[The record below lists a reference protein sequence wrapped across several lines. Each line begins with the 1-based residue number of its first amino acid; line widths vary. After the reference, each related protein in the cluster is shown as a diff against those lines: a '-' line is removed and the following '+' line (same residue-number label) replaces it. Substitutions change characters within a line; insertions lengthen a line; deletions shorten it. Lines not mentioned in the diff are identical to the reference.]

1 MIAEQLISDIL
12 PSLSLDDIGQKAL
25 NWMETFKVSHLPIVD
40 GDEYIALISDQD
52 IYDNDLI
59 NVPIKSKKMSLISPY
74 VVTTQHFFDIA
85 TIVSRFKI
93 TVVPILDSN
102 RKYQGMVSLNR
113 LAFKI
118 CDFCSGQGVCST
130 LVLEVGHFDYSLS
143 QISQIVEGNGA
154 KILNLYVVSV
164 PDSQE
169 LDITLRI
176 NISDLSAII
185 QTFVRYDYNIKAF
198 YNDNSIL
205 NNLYDDRFEEFMKYL
220 NI

>member
-40 GDEYIALISDQD
+40 DGEYIALISDQD
-52 IYDNDLI
+52 IYDNDLV

-102 RKYQGMVSLNR
+102 KKYKGMVSLNR

-118 CDFCSGQGVCST
+118 CDFCSGQGVSST

-198 YNDNSIL
+198 YNDNSMMK
-205 NNLYDDRFEEFMKYL
+205 NLYDDRFEEFMKYL